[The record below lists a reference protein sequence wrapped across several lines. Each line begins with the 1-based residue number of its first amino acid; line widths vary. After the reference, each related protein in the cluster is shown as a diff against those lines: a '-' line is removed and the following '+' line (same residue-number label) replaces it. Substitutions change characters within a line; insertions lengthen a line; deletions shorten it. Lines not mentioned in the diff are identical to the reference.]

1 MSRQLLLVLAVVF
14 LIRLPFL
21 NQAIQGDDPNYL
33 SGAEHAQIDPLHPTH
48 ARYLFMGQEVSMQGH
63 SHPPFNL
70 WFLGAVLALVGDI
83 REIPFHAAYIL
94 FSLVAALAMW
104 SLAKRFT
111 TRPLLATLLFL
122 AAPAFVVNG
131 NSFEADV
138 PFLALWIASIA
149 LFVSAVD
156 ARSVGRL
163 AWAGLAMALA
173 ALAAYQAMLI
183 VPILAIY
190 LWTKRRDWLPAW
202 AALLAPPASLGL
214 WQLFERLSSGSAPA
228 AVLAGYFQSY
238 GFQRLSAKAVSAA
251 ALTGHTAW
259 LICPVLLV
267 LAFKP
272 ARRWLWLVAAALA
285 AAAAFLDWNPLFWA
299 SVGISALLFM
309 WCGARI
315 RKPQDADTRFLALWV
330 LIFFAG
336 ALAIFFAGSAR
347 YLLPMVAP
355 VALLATRVLAG
366 RPWWLA
372 AGVAA
377 QMALSLGLSFVNY
390 QHWDGYRQF
399 AASLRSESAARRV
412 WINSELGLRYYL
424 ESDGALGLRQ
434 GQAVRPGDM
443 VVTSQ
448 LAFPI
453 PFATGGGALVPV
465 ADREIHAWLPL
476 RLIGLGSKS
485 GYSDAGSFGFRPF
498 DVSGGPIDRVR
509 AEVVVERKPTLSYL
523 EMNAPEASQHIIS
536 GLYDLEQGRWRWMS
550 AKAIL
555 LLKPPAAPRP
565 VVEVVFS
572 IPDQSPARRVTL
584 SVDDVPVIE
593 KTFEAPGA
601 YTLTSGPVTIRSD
614 SPTLTIAVDKV
625 FSVQGD
631 RRELGIV
638 LLGAGF
644 KPSPVF

>member
-1 MSRQLLLVLAVVF
+1 MVRSLLLVLAVVL

-33 SGAEHAQIDPLHPTH
+33 SGAEHAQIDPLHPSH
-48 ARYLFMGQEVSMQGH
+48 ARYLFMGQEVTMQGH

-70 WFLGAVLALVGDI
+70 WFLAAVLALVGDI
-83 REIPFHAAYIL
+83 REIPFHAAYML
-94 FSLVAALAMW
+94 FSLVAALGMW
-104 SLAKRFT
+104 SLARRFSPQ
-111 TRPLLATLLFL
+111 PLLATLLFL

-149 LFVSAVD
+149 LFIGAVD

-163 AWAGLAMALA
+163 ALSGLAMALA
-173 ALAAYQAMLI
+173 ALAAYQAVLI
-183 VPILAIY
+183 VPILGVY
-190 LWTKRRDWLPAW
+190 LWTKRRGWLPAW
-202 AALLAPPASLGL
+202 AALLVPPAALGL
-214 WQLFERLSSGSAPA
+214 WQLFERVSSGSAPV

-259 LICPVLLV
+259 LICPVLVV

-285 AAAAFLDWNPLFWA
+285 AVAAFRDWNPLFWA
-299 SVGISALLFM
+299 SVGIAALLFM
-309 WCGARI
+309 WCGARVGK
-315 RKPQDADTRFLALWV
+315 RQDPDTRFLALWV

-366 RPWWLA
+366 RPGWLA
-372 AGVAA
+372 AGAA
-377 QMALSLGLSFVNY
+377 VQMTLSLALSFVNY

-399 AASLRSESAARRV
+399 AASLRSETATRRV
-412 WINSELGLRYYL
+412 WINSE
-424 ESDGALGLRQ
+424 LGLRQ

-443 VVTSQ
+443 VITSE

-465 ADREIHAWLPL
+465 AEREIRASLPL

-485 GYSDAGSFGFRPF
+485 GYSDAGSFGLRPF
-498 DVSGGPIDRVR
+498 DVDGGPIDRVR

-523 EMNAPEASQHIIS
+523 EMNAPEAQQHIVS
-536 GLYDLEQGRWRWMS
+536 GLYDVEQGRWRWMS

-555 LLKPPAAPRP
+555 LLKPPATPRP
-565 VVEVVFS
+565 VVEAVFS

-584 SVDDVPVIE
+584 SVDDVPVVE
-593 KTFEAPGA
+593 KTFAAPGA
-601 YTLTSGPVTIRSD
+601 YTLTSGPVTLRSE
-614 SPTLTIAVDKV
+614 SPTVSITVDRV
-625 FSVQGD
+625 FSVPGD

-638 LLGAGF
+638 LLSAGF
-644 KPSPVF
+644 KPK

>member
-1 MSRQLLLVLAVVF
+1 MVRPLLLVLAVVF

-48 ARYLFMGQEVSMQGH
+48 ARYLFLGQEVTMQGH

-70 WFLGAVLALVGDI
+70 WFLGGLLALVGDI

-94 FSLVAALAMW
+94 FSLVSALGMWALAR
-104 SLAKRFT
+104 RFSPQ
-111 TRPLLATLLFL
+111 PLLATLLFL

-138 PFLALWIASIA
+138 PFLALWIASVA
-149 LFVSAVD
+149 LFVGAVD

-163 AWAGLAMALA
+163 AFSVLAMALA
-173 ALAAYQAMLI
+173 GLAAYQAVLLL
-183 VPILAIY
+183 PILGVY
-190 LWTKRRDWLPAW
+190 LWTSKRRGWLPAW
-202 AALLAPPASLGL
+202 AALLAPPAALGL
-214 WQLFERLSSGSAPA
+214 WQLFERVTSGSAPA

-238 GFQRLSAKAVSAA
+238 GFHRLSAKALNAA

-259 LICPVLLV
+259 LICPVLVV

-272 ARRWLWLVAAALA
+272 TRKWLWLVAAALA
-285 AAAAFLDWNPLFWA
+285 AVAAFRDWNPLFWA
-299 SVGISALLFM
+299 SVGISALLLM
-309 WCGARI
+309 WCGARV
-315 RKPQDADTRFLALWV
+315 RKSDDDTRFLVSWV

-347 YLLPMVAP
+347 YILPMVAP
-355 VALLATRVLAG
+355 VALLATRALAG

-377 QMALSLGLSFVNY
+377 QMTLSLGLSVVNY

-399 AASLRSESAARRV
+399 AASLRSETSTRRV
-412 WINSELGLRYYL
+412 WINSELGLRYYV
-424 ESDGALGLRQ
+424 ESDGGLGLRQ
-434 GQAVRPGDM
+434 GQAVRPGEM
-443 VVTSQ
+443 VITSQ

-453 PFATGGGALVPV
+453 PFATGGGQLVPV
-465 ADREIHAWLPL
+465 AEREIRASLPL

-485 GYSDAGSFGFRPF
+485 GYSDASSFGLRPF
-498 DVSGGPIDRVR
+498 DVDSGPIDRVR

-523 EMNAPEASQHIIS
+523 EMNAPEAQQHIIS

-584 SVDDVPVIE
+584 SVDDVPVVE
-593 KTFEAPGA
+593 KTFASPGA
-601 YTLTSGPVTIRSD
+601 YTLTSGPVTLQSE
-614 SPTLTIAVDKV
+614 SATVTIAVDRV
-625 FSVQGD
+625 FSVTGD
-631 RRELGIV
+631 QRQLGIV
-638 LLGAGF
+638 LVGAGF
-644 KPSPVF
+644 R

>member
-1 MSRQLLLVLAVVF
+1 MVRQLLLVLAVVL

-33 SGAEHAQIDPLHPTH
+33 SGAEHAQIDPLHPSH
-48 ARYLFMGQEVSMQGH
+48 ARYLFMGQEVTMQGH

-70 WFLGAVLALVGDI
+70 WFLGGVLALVGDI

-94 FSLVAALAMW
+94 FSLVAALGMW
-104 SLAKRFT
+104 SLARRFSP
-111 TRPLLATLLFL
+111 RPLLATLLFL

-149 LFVSAVD
+149 LFIGAVD
-156 ARSVGRL
+156 ARSIRRL
-163 AWAGLAMALA
+163 VLSGVVMALA
-173 ALAAYQAMLI
+173 ALAAYQSVLI
-183 VPILAIY
+183 MPILGIY

-202 AALLAPPASLGL
+202 AALLAPPAALGL
-214 WQLFERLSSGSAPA
+214 WQLFERVSSGSAPA

-259 LICPVLLV
+259 LICPVLVV

-272 ARRWLWLVAAALA
+272 AQRWLWLVAAALA
-285 AAAAFLDWNPLFWA
+285 AVAAFRDWNPLFWA
-299 SVGISALLFM
+299 SVGISALLLM
-309 WCGARI
+309 WCSARVGK
-315 RKPQDADTRFLALWV
+315 RQDADTRFLALWV

-366 RPWWLA
+366 RPGWLA
-372 AGVAA
+372 AGVAV

-399 AASLRSESAARRV
+399 AASLRSETATRRV
-412 WINSELGLRYYL
+412 WINSELGLRYYV
-424 ESDGALGLRQ
+424 ESEGGLGLRQ
-434 GQAVRPGDM
+434 GQAVRPGEM
-443 VVTSQ
+443 VITSQ

-465 ADREIHAWLPL
+465 AEREIRASLPL

-485 GYSDAGSFGFRPF
+485 GYSDAGSFGLRPF
-498 DVSGGPIDRVR
+498 DVASGPIDRVR

-523 EMNAPEASQHIIS
+523 EMNAPEAQQHIIS

-555 LLKPPAAPRP
+555 LLKPPAAPRL

-572 IPDQSPARRVTL
+572 IPDQSPARRITL
-584 SVDDVPVIE
+584 SVDDVPVVE
-593 KTFEAPGA
+593 KTFASPGA
-601 YTLTSGPVTIRSD
+601 YTLTSGPVTVQSE
-614 SPTLTIAVDKV
+614 SPTVSIAVDRV
-625 FSVQGD
+625 FSVPGD
-631 RRELGIV
+631 QRQLGIV
-638 LLGAGF
+638 LVGAGF
-644 KPSPVF
+644 R

>member
-1 MSRQLLLVLAVVF
+1 MVRQLLLVLAVVF

-33 SGAEHAQIDPLHPTH
+33 AGAQHAQIDPLHPTH
-48 ARYLFMGQEVSMQGH
+48 ARYLFVGQEVTMQGH
-63 SHPPFNL
+63 SHPPLNL
-70 WFLGAVLALVGDI
+70 WFLGGVLALAGDI
-83 REIPFHAAYIL
+83 REIPFHSAYIL
-94 FSLVAALAMW
+94 FSLVAALGMW
-104 SLAKRFT
+104 SLARRFSP
-111 TRPLLATLLFL
+111 RPLLATLLFL

-149 LFVSAVD
+149 LFVGAVD

-163 AWAGLAMALA
+163 ALSGLTMALA
-173 ALAAYQAMLI
+173 ALAAYQAVLI
-183 VPILAIY
+183 VPILGVY
-190 LWTKRRDWLPAW
+190 LWTKRRGWLPAW
-202 AALLAPPASLGL
+202 AALLAPPAALGL
-214 WQLFERLSSGSAPA
+214 WQLFERVSSGSVPV

-238 GFQRLSAKAVSAA
+238 GFQRLSAKTLSAA

-259 LICPVLLV
+259 LICPVLV
-267 LAFKP
+267 ALAFKP

-285 AAAAFLDWNPLFWA
+285 AAAALLDWNPLFWA
-299 SVGISALLFM
+299 SVGTSALLFM
-309 WCGARI
+309 WCGAHV
-315 RKPQDADTRFLALWV
+315 RKERDEDTRFLALWV

-347 YLLPMVAP
+347 YLLPMVAS
-355 VALLATRVLAG
+355 VALLATRALAG

-372 AGVAA
+372 AGVAV
-377 QMALSLGLSFVNY
+377 QMTLSLGLSFVNY

-399 AASLRSESAARRV
+399 AASLRSETGTRRV

-424 ESDGALGLRQ
+424 ESDGGLGLRQ
-434 GQAVRPGDM
+434 GQTVRPGDM

-465 ADREIHAWLPL
+465 AEREIRASLPL

-485 GYSDAGSFGFRPF
+485 GYSDASSFGLRPF
-498 DVSGGPIDRVR
+498 DVAGGPIDRVR
-509 AEVVVERKPTLSYL
+509 AEMVVERKPVLSYL
-523 EMNAPEASQHIIS
+523 EMNAPEAPQHIIS
-536 GLYDLEQGRWRWMS
+536 GLHDLEQGRWRWMS

-593 KTFEAPGA
+593 KTFASPGT
-601 YTLTSGPVTIRSD
+601 YTLTSGPVTVQSE
-614 SPTLTIAVDKV
+614 SSTVSIAVDRV
-625 FSVQGD
+625 FSVPGD
-631 RRELGIV
+631 QRQLGIV

-644 KPSPVF
+644 KPAK